1 MKLQEMHKLPKHKAN
16 INSIILIIPS
26 IIVLLIIVADII
38 LYAQDIMLTPYIII
52 FLTLIISIFKNHNNR
67 ILKVNYF
74 IAAISLI
81 SFIYLK
87 PNYTISQATQ
97 TLKKNSVEAIKIDQL
112 GYVNRKNILVRG
124 AYVFSARDNKLIIF
138 DNINGEFNI
147 VNN

>member
-67 ILKVNYF
+67 ILKVNYV
-74 IAAISLI
+74 IATISLI
-81 SFIYLK
+81 SFLYLK

-112 GYVNRKNILVRG
+112 GYVKRKNILVRG
-124 AYVFSARDNKLIIF
+124 AYVFSTRDRKLIIF